1 MWHESKEIQQRD
13 GVRLPWDTLSS
24 YGLERRRNVGDP
36 AHFAVSVREYGVKT
50 YVTRPM
56 GAWET

>member
-24 YGLERRRNVGDP
+24 YGLS
-36 AHFAVSVREYGVKT
+36 AAA
-50 YVTRPM
+50 M
-56 GAWET
+56 WEILRILRFLYASTG